1 MTATRSNKPR
11 TSGALGSAR
20 TRWSLLMYIYTTT
33 KHRHAGPPRAEIGE
47 CCGLNAIIRIRKK
60 EGADEMSVEFTFPV
74 SGPQWAVCF
83 RDERSAEDESS
94 AQLRDEFRTASGVF
108 CPGCC
113 GAFLCLALVS

>member
-20 TRWSLLMYIYTTT
+20 TRWSLLMSIYPTT
-33 KHRHAGPPRAEIGE
+33 KHRHAGPPRAAIGE

-60 EGADEMSVEFTFPV
+60 EGADEKSGEFTFPV

-94 AQLRDEFRTASGVF
+94 AQLRDEFRTA
-108 CPGCC
+108 PGDISP
-113 GAFLCLALVS
+113 G